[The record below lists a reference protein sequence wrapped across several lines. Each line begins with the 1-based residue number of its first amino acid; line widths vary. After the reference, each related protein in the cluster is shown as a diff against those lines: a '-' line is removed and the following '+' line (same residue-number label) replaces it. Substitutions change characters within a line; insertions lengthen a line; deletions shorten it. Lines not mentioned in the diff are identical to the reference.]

1 MSPRANVRSLDA
13 VRQFRPAVVRF
24 EDDVMAALTSLR
36 TELNR
41 TMQWLDHDCPAYW
54 QHQIRNGF
62 DTVAE
67 ARTQLSRKS
76 MMTVAGHRSEC
87 IDEKKALARA
97 KQQLEFA
104 QEKLRVCRQWSLK
117 AHRAADEYNSRIG
130 RAEQT
135 LTQGLPRLMAI
146 LERITLALE
155 SYTATEKPLRS
166 EDRSTWVA
174 PPAPGEEA
182 APAGEAAASNDAAR
196 VVKAGNETPADASK
210 SAADEANVE
219 GAEVPLANEAV
230 EVPVE
235 PARSRP

>member
-13 VRQFRPAVVRF
+13 VREFRPAVVRF
-24 EDDVMAALTSLR
+24 EDDVMAALTGLR

-54 QHQIRNGF
+54 QQQIRNGF

-76 MMTVAGHRSEC
+76 MMTVAGHRSDC

-97 KQQLEFA
+97 KTQLEFS
-104 QEKLRVCRQWSLK
+104 QEKLRVCRQWSIK

-135 LTQGLPRLMAI
+135 LAQGLPRLMAI
-146 LERITLALE
+146 LERIMLALE
-155 SYTATEKPLRS
+155 SYTAVERPSRH

-174 PPAPGEEA
+174 PPAPSEEA
-182 APAGEAAASNDAAR
+182 AGLDKAA
-196 VVKAGNETPADASK
+196 VGNETSAPSTAGEHDASQ
-210 SAADEANVE
+210 SAAEQANVE
-219 GAEVPLANEAV
+219 GAGVPLPNEAV

-235 PARSRP
+235 PSRSRP

>member
-13 VRQFRPAVVRF
+13 IREFRPAVVRF
-24 EDDVMAALTSLR
+24 EDDVMAALTGLR

-62 DTVAE
+62 DAVAE
-67 ARTQLSRKS
+67 TRTQLSRKS
-76 MMTVAGHRSEC
+76 MMTVAGHRSDC

-104 QEKLRVCRQWSLK
+104 QEKLKVCRQWSIK

-130 RAEQT
+130 RAEQSMA
-135 LTQGLPRLMAI
+135 QGLPRLMAI
-146 LERITLALE
+146 LERIMLALE

-174 PPAPGEEA
+174 PPAPSEEA
-182 APAGEAAASNDAAR
+182 GPVGEAGS
-196 VVKAGNETPADASK
+196 ETPADASQ
-210 SAADEANVE
+210 SAAEEANVKE
-219 GAEVPLANEAV
+219 AAVPLPNEAV

>member
-13 VRQFRPAVVRF
+13 VREFRPAVVRF
-24 EDDVMAALTSLR
+24 EDDVMAALTGLR

-76 MMTVAGHRSEC
+76 MMTVAGHRSDC

-104 QEKLRVCRQWSLK
+104 QEKLRVCRQWSIK

-135 LTQGLPRLMAI
+135 LAHGVPRLMAI

-155 SYTATEKPLRS
+155 SYTAVERPS
-166 EDRSTWVA
+166 GHEDRSTWVA
-174 PPAPGEEA
+174 PPAPREEA
-182 APAGEAAASNDAAR
+182 AGVVEAG
-196 VVKAGNETPADASK
+196 KGTPA
-210 SAADEANVE
+210 
-219 GAEVPLANEAV
+219 
-230 EVPVE
+230 
-235 PARSRP
+235 